1 MRILYSANGFWSKS
15 GYGVQGAYLVP
26 GLQQLGHDVA
36 MFAWYG
42 LHGGGLQLNGIKVYP
57 GAYHPY
63 GNDIIQAHAQDHK
76 ADLVITLIDIWVL
89 DAQAHTNLGAAWL
102 PWFPLDHE
110 PPSPQIVERAKLADY
125 PTTYS
130 RHAYEHLQAA
140 GVEKI
145 HYVGHGVDTE
155 VYQPGDKAAA
165 RRALGWPESAFMVSM
180 VAANKGYPSRKAF
193 PEQFQAFARF
203 RETHPEAM
211 LYLHCQP
218 QAPDGID
225 LPALLA
231 HCGIPPQVVRFA
243 NPYKQIMGLP
253 PEYLAQVYQGSD
265 VLLAATMGEGFGIPI
280 VEAQACGCP
289 VVTTDF
295 TAMPELTINGLTTA
309 PAQKYWLQG
318 HLCGWQVVPSAENIA
333 DALSQIYYWGAG
345 ERAYERDLGIAHIRE
360 HYAWPVII
368 EQGWK
373 PYLERIEVEL
383 ADRKRQQF
391 VALQDAYAQRDAEMA
406 RGEAD
411 VWYNAHRFEL
421 ARAMLAESGVNLE
434 QAAICDL
441 GCAEGHLLK
450 ELSGDRIGIDIA
462 PSRIKVAQETDPGM
476 LGLGWYQAD
485 AAEWGP
491 ADTFDIVVCLE
502 LIEHVLDPDALLRN
516 IVRILKPGGVALIST
531 PNAPHGEGVDGQEH
545 RRGYGPETLD
555 AALKAVGLVPFKH
568 RSTLPGLYGPDGL
581 LAHPERL
588 TEWQAL
594 AGRRW
599 DYGQGSNLYV
609 LATRPVAVPTDPKR
623 NGHDGSK
630 ARRGKVAVVR

>member
-1 MRILYSANGFWSKS
+1 MIADGFK
-15 GYGVQGAYLVP
+15 
-26 GLQQLGHDVA
+26 
-36 MFAWYG
+36 
-42 LHGGGLQLNGIKVYP
+42 IYP

-63 GNDIIQAHAQDHK
+63 GNDIIQAHAADHK

-89 DAQAHTNLGAAWL
+89 DVQAHTNLNAAWL

-110 PPSPQIVERAKLADY
+110 PPSPQIVERAKVADY

-130 RHAYEHLQAA
+130 HHAYEHLKAA

-145 HYVGHGVDTE
+145 HYIGHGVDTD
-155 VYQPGDKAAA
+155 VFQPGDKAAA
-165 RRALGWPESAFMVSM
+165 RQALGWPESAFMVSM

-193 PEQFQAFARF
+193 PEQLQAFARF

-231 HCGIPPQVVRFA
+231 YCGIPPQVVRFA

-253 PEYLAQVYQGSD
+253 PEYMAQVYQGSD

-280 VEAQACGCP
+280 VEAQACGLP
-289 VVTTDF
+289 VVTTNF
-295 TAMPELTINGLTTA
+295 SAMPELTVNGLTTE
-309 PAQKYWLQG
+309 PAHKFWLQG
-318 HLCGWQVVPSAENIA
+318 HIAGWQVVPSVPNVTT
-333 DALSQIYYWGAG
+333 ALEAIFNWHAHERQINAYRGAQ
-345 ERAYERDLGIAHIRE
+345 HVRE

-373 PYLERIEVEL
+373 PYLERIEAEL

-391 VALQDAYAQRDAEMA
+391 ISLQDAYAQRDAEME
-406 RGEAD
+406 RGPAD
-411 VWYNAHRFEL
+411 QWYNRHRFDL
-421 ARAMLAESGVNLE
+421 ALAMLRESGVNLE
-434 QAAICDL
+434 QATIADL

-450 ELSGDRIGIDIA
+450 ELPGLRVGVDLSPA
-462 PSRIKVAQETDPGM
+462 RIKTAVESKPSV
-476 LGLGWYQAD
+476 LGLGYQHGD

-491 ADTFDIVVCLE
+491 AETFDVVIALE
-502 LIEHVLDPDALLRN
+502 VIEHVLDADALLKN
-516 IVRILKPGGVALIST
+516 IYRILKPGGVLLLST

-545 RRGYGPETLD
+545 RRGYGPDTLD

-568 RSTLPGLYGPDGL
+568 RSTVPGLYGPQGL
-581 LAHPERL
+581 LANPDRLEQYMERA
-588 TEWQAL
+588 EG
-594 AGRRW
+594 AGGRW
-599 DYGQGSNLYV
+599 EYGQGSNLYC
-609 LATRPVAVPTDPKR
+609 LASKPVAVSTDPKR
-623 NGHDGSK
+623 NGHDGTR
-630 ARRGKVAVVR
+630 ARRGKVAVVQ